1 MTDRTKLSQLA
12 HNAGLDLF
20 DYDGCRYASL
30 AVTCA
35 QQLEGK
41 THFMSDRTRK
51 FFNAQVHMLHGL
63 FGGLVLGMVESVKH
77 GDDARQYR
85 ATFVDC
91 SGTVIYRDTLSE
103 GFSTQKDAIKDFW
116 RVLGTLTEQQVF
128 DKLMAREMSAA
139 TARMVRIHTAQVKAK
154 ETENVA

>member
-1 MTDRTKLSQLA
+1 MTDRTELSQLA
-12 HNAGLDLF
+12 HDAGFDLF

-41 THFMSDRTRK
+41 THFMSNDTRK
-51 FFNAQVHMLHGL
+51 AFNAQVHMLRTV
-63 FGGLVLGMVESVKH
+63 FGGLVLGMVESSRYED
-77 GDDARQYR
+77 GPREYR

-91 SGTVIYRDTLSE
+91 SGTVIHRDTLGE
-103 GFSTQKDAIKDFW
+103 GFKTKQAAIKDFW